1 MEPHQGLRLV
11 PEPLKPRERRNSI
24 MARLKQRRWKRIF
37 LQTILM
43 MVVVAI
49 AGLSVTLG
57 VRRSMQKRIA
67 EAIKIAVP
75 PGIDSLERVTLG
87 GVNQWI
93 LIRGHD
99 ASDEV
104 LLFIHGGP
112 GVPNMPLCHLNADLE
127 KRFVVVQW
135 DQRGAGK
142 SYSTS
147 ALPEAMKIDQFVSD
161 ARALT
166 QLLIERFDKDKI
178 YLLGHSWGSVV
189 GAKTEARYPELFNAY
204 IGVSQV
210 TNVLETQKLLYE
222 RTLETAKSV
231 NNASAVADLEAIGAP
246 PFARPDDHLLA
257 CEWLAKFQD
266 RSVVAI
272 WRLVGEM
279 ASSPYYSIGDMNRF
293 RKGMRFS
300 LDYLWET
307 LGNVNLFEEI
317 PSFEIPVVFIQG
329 HEDLLIPGE
338 LIDRYSSSLIA
349 PRGKQLIWLEGAGH
363 MPDFKEPDGFQ
374 NAV

>member
-24 MARLKQRRWKRIF
+24 MAKLKQRRWKRIF
-37 LQTILM
+37 LKTILM

-57 VRRSMQKRIA
+57 VRRSTQKRIA

-87 GVNQWI
+87 GVDQWI

-112 GVPNMPLCHLNADLE
+112 GLLNMPLCHPNADLE

-189 GAKTEARYPELFNAY
+189 GAKTAARYPELFNAY

-231 NNASAVADLEAIGAP
+231 NNASAVADLEAIGAH
-246 PFARPDDHLLA
+246 PFAQPDDHLLA
-257 CEWLAKFQD
+257 FEWLAKFQD
-266 RSVVAI
+266 RSVVA
-272 WRLVGEM
+272 V
-279 ASSPYYSIGDMNRF
+279 
-293 RKGMRFS
+293 
-300 LDYLWET
+300 
-307 LGNVNLFEEI
+307 
-317 PSFEIPVVFIQG
+317 
-329 HEDLLIPGE
+329 
-338 LIDRYSSSLIA
+338 
-349 PRGKQLIWLEGAGH
+349 
-363 MPDFKEPDGFQ
+363 
-374 NAV
+374 